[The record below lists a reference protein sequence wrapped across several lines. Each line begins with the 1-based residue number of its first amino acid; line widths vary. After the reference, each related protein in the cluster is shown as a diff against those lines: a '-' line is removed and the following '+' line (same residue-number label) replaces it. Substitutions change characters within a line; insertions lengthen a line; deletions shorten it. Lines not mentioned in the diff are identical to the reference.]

1 MRIREIEAE
10 NFKLFTENFH
20 EVNKI
25 EESDLVVFNGPNGY
39 GKTSVFDIIE
49 FCLTGSIKRIEKYNE
64 ELAIKK
70 TEAFENKILIS
81 DETKKAFVKISFD
94 NDGQHVEIKY
104 TYYPERTKKRGS
116 SKENNP
122 NTIFECFDREI
133 ICNEEKIENQEQF
146 LRSIEFDDIKEIFD
160 KCCFLSQDEH
170 LQFLKAAKKSKAEG
184 LNFLLDI
191 PTEWEKEQ
199 KRVKDNIDIL
209 SNGKKKSTSYIPRL
223 KNRKAE
229 EEQKLTE
236 FDKIVQE
243 NQENT
248 QVPYHKLFINKDV
261 IWDRE
266 QFPMDEIAY
275 NNSMNEIDLLMHFS
289 EHKQECANYYWNL
302 PYQNLVKEYN
312 GDKFIS
318 FAEYPLE
325 YTYRFINLLK
335 EEENIETEYQKEK
348 RYRGILDCIQ
358 KNQFANLN
366 WDFLRQ
372 EELLEIEVINFIKIQ
387 LEEIRSLKQMQGIVQ
402 EAILTLKESRKILVS
417 KADIIMEKELIS
429 SKNCPLCGAAY
440 ADRDQLDTKIK
451 EETNVLN
458 RISDNTTTQIQTIQK
473 SIYEDYL
480 EKVEEKIQMKLEN
493 SISDETYTKLQKIKR
508 NKAKVF
514 EVEQLLQKIEI
525 EIDDKGRTEEF
536 LLEGYNMLIARIKEK
551 LKPVSEEL
559 SMRLKEKKFE
569 DYYER
574 FYDKNPELFFYVNK
588 EELCE
593 KRIYINGIRH
603 NFYITERDKRSKE
616 IEKLEIRIKKL
627 EKVHEELKRYS
638 DALEEGI
645 IEYKKKIISDI
656 EPLLHVYTAKIL
668 QQKFNGKS
676 IYISTN
682 EAVDNIQF
690 VNSMKDKQ
698 DILYSMSSGQLSA
711 VAISFLLCMNQVYGK
726 NNPCSILLIDD
737 PVQTID
743 DVNMVGLVDL
753 LRYEFEDRQIFI
765 STHEQTFEWFLRYRY
780 SKANKA
786 VKIFNMKEIML
797 NEEA

>member
-275 NNSMNEIDLLMHFS
+275 NNSMNEIDLLMYFS

-302 PYQNLVKEYN
+302 P
-312 GDKFIS
+312 D
-318 FAEYPLE
+318 
-325 YTYRFINLLK
+325 
-335 EEENIETEYQKEK
+335 
-348 RYRGILDCIQ
+348 
-358 KNQFANLN
+358 
-366 WDFLRQ
+366 
-372 EELLEIEVINFIKIQ
+372 
-387 LEEIRSLKQMQGIVQ
+387 
-402 EAILTLKESRKILVS
+402 
-417 KADIIMEKELIS
+417 
-429 SKNCPLCGAAY
+429 
-440 ADRDQLDTKIK
+440 
-451 EETNVLN
+451 
-458 RISDNTTTQIQTIQK
+458 RIS
-473 SIYEDYL
+473 
-480 EKVEEKIQMKLEN
+480 
-493 SISDETYTKLQKIKR
+493 KR
-508 NKAKVF
+508 
-514 EVEQLLQKIEI
+514 
-525 EIDDKGRTEEF
+525 
-536 LLEGYNMLIARIKEK
+536 
-551 LKPVSEEL
+551 
-559 SMRLKEKKFE
+559 
-569 DYYER
+569 
-574 FYDKNPELFFYVNK
+574 
-588 EELCE
+588 
-593 KRIYINGIRH
+593 
-603 NFYITERDKRSKE
+603 
-616 IEKLEIRIKKL
+616 
-627 EKVHEELKRYS
+627 
-638 DALEEGI
+638 
-645 IEYKKKIISDI
+645 KKI
-656 EPLLHVYTAKIL
+656 
-668 QQKFNGKS
+668 
-676 IYISTN
+676 
-682 EAVDNIQF
+682 
-690 VNSMKDKQ
+690 
-698 DILYSMSSGQLSA
+698 
-711 VAISFLLCMNQVYGK
+711 
-726 NNPCSILLIDD
+726 
-737 PVQTID
+737 
-743 DVNMVGLVDL
+743 
-753 LRYEFEDRQIFI
+753 
-765 STHEQTFEWFLRYRY
+765 
-780 SKANKA
+780 
-786 VKIFNMKEIML
+786 
-797 NEEA
+797 